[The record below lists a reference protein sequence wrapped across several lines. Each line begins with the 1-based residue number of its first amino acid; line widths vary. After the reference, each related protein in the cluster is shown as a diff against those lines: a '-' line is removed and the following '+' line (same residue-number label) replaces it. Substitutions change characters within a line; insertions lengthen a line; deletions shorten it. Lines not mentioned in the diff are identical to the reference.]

1 MITKAA
7 KILAKLFT
15 TFLIGVA
22 VNSAHAGG
30 VVGDLINSFAPG
42 VGTELDQANAVAGQ
56 NDIQLRFFFRIRTV

>member
-15 TFLIGVA
+15 NFLIEVA
-22 VNSAHAGG
+22 VSIAHAGG

-42 VGTELDQANAVAGQ
+42 VGTALDQANAVAGH
-56 NDIQLRFFFRIRTV
+56 NDGQLRFFFRIRTV